1 MEPKG
6 RGGWLRFFIF
16 ILIASTLAILVK
28 GMGPILIAEQEGAV
42 WPPGFKPTYTLS
54 LLIPA
59 GFLGF
64 AAWTLIKHS
73 TWQTVNTAIRCM
85 WIGSI
90 TSLLA
95 PALVVSMFMP
105 NVDVWSA
112 VLPSATGSCISL
124 VIWTFYLLKSKR
136 VRNTYPIGAPGF
148 IQKSKVKESTLQDI
162 FSSPPP
168 ARSIDSPVETS
179 KPGTSPFEHP
189 SKD

>member
-16 ILIASTLAILVK
+16 TLIASTLAILVK
-28 GMGPILIAEQEGAV
+28 GMGPILIAEQEGAI
-42 WPPGFKPTYTLS
+42 WPSGFKPTYTLS

-64 AAWTLIKHS
+64 TAWTLIKHS
-73 TWQTVNTAIRCM
+73 TWQAVNTAIRCL
-85 WIGSI
+85 WIGLI
-90 TSLLA
+90 TALLA

-105 NVDVWSA
+105 NVDVWPA
-112 VLPSATGSCISL
+112 VLPSAAGSCISL

-136 VRNTYPIGAPGF
+136 VRNTYSIGAPGF
-148 IQKSKVKESTLQDI
+148 IQTSKVKESTLRDI
-162 FSSPPP
+162 FGSPPP

-179 KPGTSPFEHP
+179 KPSKSPL
-189 SKD
+189 K